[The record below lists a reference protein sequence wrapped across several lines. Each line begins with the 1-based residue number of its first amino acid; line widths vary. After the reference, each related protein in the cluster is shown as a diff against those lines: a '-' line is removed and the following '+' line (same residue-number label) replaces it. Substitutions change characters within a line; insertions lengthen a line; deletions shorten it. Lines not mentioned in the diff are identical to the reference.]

1 LPPAIHAV
9 YVTAVSVALHPVFL
23 TAAAVMVV
31 GFGLSRLLRD
41 VPLRETAGADAPSRG
56 GSRNVGRGSGVAGV
70 PATLRP

>member
-1 LPPAIHAV
+1 
-9 YVTAVSVALHPVFL
+9 
-23 TAAAVMVV
+23 MVV
-31 GFGLSRLLRD
+31 GFGLSWLLRD